1 MRVSLE
7 DLEASCVQCQ
17 RCDLAK
23 ERHHVVISRGHP
35 SARLMVI
42 GEAPGADEDA
52 QGRPFVGRSG
62 RLLDECLADVGLDQ
76 EDDAYICNLIKCRPP
91 GNRRPSPAE
100 LKACRPWLDHQ
111 IREVNPEILLIL
123 GATATATLLE
133 CRTPISRLRG
143 AWTEWNGRYV
153 MPSFHPSSLLR
164 NPSREPGKPR
174 ALFMADLTSV
184 KHALNG
190 VVSGLAP
197 DSSDP

>member
-1 MRVSLE
+1 MPVSLE
-7 DLEASCVQCQ
+7 DLEASCLQCQ
-17 RCDLAK
+17 CCDLAK
-23 ERHHVVISRGHP
+23 ERKHVVVSRGHP

-62 RLLDECLADVGLDQ
+62 RLLDACLTEVGLEQ
-76 EDDAYICNLIKCRPP
+76 ADDVYICNLIKCRPP
-91 GNRRPSPAE
+91 GNRRPTPAE
-100 LKACRPWLDHQ
+100 LKACRPWLDRQ
-111 IREVNPEILLIL
+111 ILEVNPEILLLL

-143 AWTEWNGRYV
+143 QWAEWQGRYV
-153 MPSFHPSSLLR
+153 MPSFHPSYLLR
-164 NPSREPGKPR
+164 NPSKDSGKPR
-174 ALFMADLTSV
+174 SLFMADLANV

-190 VVSGLAP
+190 VVSGLTQ

>member
-7 DLEASCVQCQ
+7 ALEASCLECE
-17 RCDLAK
+17 RCDLAR
-23 ERHHVVISRGHP
+23 ERQHVVVSRGNP
-35 SARLMVI
+35 AARLMVI

-62 RLLDECLADVGLDQ
+62 RLLDACLADVGLDQ
-76 EDDAYICNLIKCRPP
+76 HDPYICNMVKCRPP
-91 GNRRPSPAE
+91 GNRRPTPAE

-111 IREVNPEILLIL
+111 LLEVNPEILFIL

-143 AWTEWNGRYV
+143 QWMEWQGRLV
-153 MPSFHPSSLLR
+153 MPSFHPSYLLR
-164 NPSREPGKPR
+164 NPSPDPGKPR
-174 ALFMADLTSV
+174 ALFMADLAHV
-184 KHALNG
+184 KQALNG
-190 VVSGLAP
+190 AVSGLSP

>member
-1 MRVSLE
+1 MSLE
-7 DLEASCVQCQ
+7 DLEASCLQCQ

-23 ERHHVVISRGHP
+23 ERQNVVVSRGNP
-35 SARLMVI
+35 VARLMVI

-62 RLLDECLADVGLDQ
+62 RLLDACLAEVGLDQ
-76 EDDAYICNLIKCRPP
+76 ADDAYICNLIKCRPP
-91 GNRRPSPAE
+91 GNRRPTPAE
-100 LKACRPWLDHQ
+100 LKACRPWLDRQ
-111 IREVNPEILLIL
+111 ILEINPEILFIL

-143 AWTEWNGRYV
+143 HWTEWQGRSV
-153 MPSFHPSSLLR
+153 MTSFHPSYLLR
-164 NPSREPGKPR
+164 NPSGDPGKPR
-174 ALFMADLTSV
+174 SLFMADLANV

-190 VVSGLAP
+190 VVSGLSQ

>member
-7 DLEASCVQCQ
+7 DLKASCLQCQ

-23 ERHHVVISRGHP
+23 ERKHVVVSRGHP

-62 RLLDECLADVGLDQ
+62 RLLDACLTEVGLDQ
-76 EDDAYICNLIKCRPP
+76 ADDTYICNLIKCRPP
-91 GNRRPSPAE
+91 GNRRPTPAE
-100 LKACRPWLDHQ
+100 LKACRPWLDRQ
-111 IREVNPEILLIL
+111 ILEVNPEILFIL

-143 AWTEWNGRYV
+143 HWTEWKGRCV
-153 MPSFHPSSLLR
+153 MPSFHPSYLLR
-164 NPSREPGKPR
+164 NPSREPGKPHS
-174 ALFMADLTSV
+174 LFMADLTHV

-190 VVSGLAP
+190 AVSGLTP
-197 DSSDP
+197 DSSDR